1 MGVKEIENPLT
12 LSESRS
18 RPRLKEL
25 IRKYGI
31 VFRHVKLSS
40 DKETDY
46 YYDIKKVAFHPK
58 GIHLLGDLLLTE
70 IAKYHPKSVGGLEI
84 GAAPLTTS
92 VIIKSTE
99 DWKSRNGLNGFLIRK
114 NPKKHGL
121 EKKIEGILDSPV
133 VIVDDVV
140 TSGQSVKDAI
150 DAVNNEGF
158 RVNGVVCVIDREE
171 EGTVNVLKEYNIHY
185 SALFQHSEFKPFI
198 EERLRV
204 THHDNKIRS
213 I

>member
-1 MGVKEIENPLT
+1 LT
-12 LSESRS
+12 LRENRF

-31 VFRHVKLSS
+31 VFSHVKLSS
-40 DKETDY
+40 NKETDY

-58 GIHLLGDLLLTE
+58 GIHLLGDLLLME
-70 IAKYHPKSVGGLEI
+70 IAKYRPKSVGGLEI
-84 GAAPLTTS
+84 GSAPLTTS
-92 VIIKSTE
+92 IIIKSTE
-99 DWKSRNGLNGFLIRK
+99 DWKYRNGLSGFLIRK

-121 EKKIEGILDSPV
+121 EKKIEGILGSPV

-140 TSGQSVKDAI
+140 TSGQSIKDAI

-158 RVNGVVCVIDREE
+158 SVNGAVCVIDREE
-171 EGTVNVLKEYNIHY
+171 EGTANVLKENNIRY
-185 SALFQHSEFKPFI
+185 SALFQHSEFKAFI

-204 THHDNKIRS
+204 IHHDHKIQFK
-213 I
+213 